1 MSATAS
7 VDEPRLIG
15 AEPPPVRDDRMV
27 RVWVAAVTVSWF
39 GDAMWTVALAWTAAH
54 TLSPVAAG
62 IVLGLET
69 LPAAVLVL
77 VGGVLA
83 DRFDT
88 RRVMVTGQVAQAL
101 VMLLGAIAWTAGLRG
116 AATLACLATSFGI
129 TIGLTLPAG
138 MTLARQL
145 VRGRDLGTVSG
156 WNNIAVRIARLLGA
170 PVGGVLVAWR
180 GPAAPMLLNAVTFL
194 VVAAAL
200 VVVVRPRYVLPR
212 STGEPWLASLR
223 DGLAYLR
230 RTPPARML
238 VVGLTGLNVFVTP
251 VVALGVALRVSQ
263 SGWGSAWVGIA
274 EGGLAVGAIVGSLLA
289 IRRPPSRPA
298 RAAFAVL
305 VLQGAAMMAVAA
317 DRRAVLVGAMAV
329 IGVVS
334 GLASVWLSG
343 VFQRTIAASHL
354 GRVSSLTVLGD
365 RSLTPLALLAFG
377 AVAAGSGLTVA
388 CCLFGAAM
396 GTLCLVLAT
405 RRAVAA
411 LV

>member
-116 AATLACLATSFGI
+116 AATLACLATAFGI

-194 VVAAAL
+194 VIAAAL

-230 RTPPARML
+230 RTPPVRML

-263 SGWGSAWVGIA
+263 SGWGSAWVGLA
-274 EGGLAVGAIVGSLLA
+274 EAGLAAGAIVGSLLA
-289 IRRPPSRPA
+289 IRRPPARPA
-298 RAAFAVL
+298 RAAFTVL
-305 VLQGAAMMAVAA
+305 VLQGAAMTAVAA

-329 IGVVS
+329 IGLAS

-377 AVAAGSGLTVA
+377 AVAAGGGLTVA

-396 GTLCLVLAT
+396 AALCLTLAT

-411 LV
+411 LR

>member
-1 MSATAS
+1 MSTTAR
-7 VDEPRLIG
+7 VVEPLLIG

-39 GDAMWTVALAWTAAH
+39 GDSIWTVALAWTAAH

-116 AATLACLATSFGI
+116 AATLGCLATAFGI

-170 PVGGVLVAWR
+170 PLGGVLVAWR

-194 VVAAAL
+194 VIAAAL
-200 VVVVRPRYVLPR
+200 MLVVRPRYVLPR
-212 STGEPWLASLR
+212 SVGEPWLASLR

-230 RTPPARML
+230 RTPPVRML
-238 VVGLTGLNVFVTP
+238 VIGLTGLNVFVTP

-263 SGWGSAWVGIA
+263 AGWGSAWLGIA
-274 EGGLAVGAIVGSLLA
+274 EAGLAAGAIVGSLAA
-289 IRRPPSRPA
+289 IRRPPARPA
-298 RAAFAVL
+298 RGAFTVL
-305 VLQGAAMMAVAA
+305 VLQGAAMTAVAA
-317 DRRAVLVGAMAV
+317 DNRAGAGRRDDAHRPHLRAGL
-329 IGVVS
+329 
-334 GLASVWLSG
+334 GLA
-343 VFQRTIAASHL
+343 L
-354 GRVSSLTVLGD
+354 GRVPAEH
-365 RSLTPLALLAFG
+365 RRQPPRPRLLAHR
-377 AVAAGSGLTVA
+377 ARATAA
-388 CCLFGAAM
+388 
-396 GTLCLVLAT
+396 
-405 RRAVAA
+405 
-411 LV
+411 

>member
-116 AATLACLATSFGI
+116 AGTLACLATAFGI

-230 RTPPARML
+230 RTPPC
-238 VVGLTGLNVFVTP
+238 GCWW
-251 VVALGVALRVSQ
+251 
-263 SGWGSAWVGIA
+263 SG
-274 EGGLAVGAIVGSLLA
+274 
-289 IRRPPSRPA
+289 
-298 RAAFAVL
+298 
-305 VLQGAAMMAVAA
+305 
-317 DRRAVLVGAMAV
+317 
-329 IGVVS
+329 
-334 GLASVWLSG
+334 
-343 VFQRTIAASHL
+343 
-354 GRVSSLTVLGD
+354 
-365 RSLTPLALLAFG
+365 
-377 AVAAGSGLTVA
+377 
-388 CCLFGAAM
+388 
-396 GTLCLVLAT
+396 
-405 RRAVAA
+405 
-411 LV
+411 

>member
-1 MSATAS
+1 VSAAAS
-7 VDEPRLIG
+7 VDEPQLLG

-88 RRVMVTGQVAQAL
+88 RRVMVTGQVTQAL
-101 VMLLGAIAWTAGLRG
+101 VMLLGAIAWTAGLQG
-116 AATLACLATSFGI
+116 AVTLACLATAFGI

-156 WNNIAVRIARLLGA
+156 WNNIAVRLARLLGA

-194 VVAAAL
+194 VIAAAL
-200 VVVVRPRYVLPR
+200 VLVVRPRYRLPR
-212 STGEPWLASLR
+212 ATGEPWLASLR

-230 RTPPARML
+230 RSPAARML
-238 VVGLTGLNVFVTP
+238 VIGLTGLNVFITP
-251 VVALGVALRVSQ
+251 VVVLGVALRVSQ
-263 SGWGSAWVGIA
+263 SGWGSTWVGIA
-274 EGGLAVGAIVGSLLA
+274 EAGLAGGAIVGSLLA
-289 IRRPPSRPA
+289 IRRPPARAA
-298 RAAFAVL
+298 RAAFTVL
-305 VLQGAAMMAVAA
+305 VLQGTAMTAIAA
-317 DRRAVLVGAMAV
+317 DRRAVLVGAMVV
-329 IGVVS
+329 IGFVS

-377 AVAAGSGLTVA
+377 AVAAGGGLTLA

-396 GTLCLVLAT
+396 GILCLMLAT
-405 RRAVAA
+405 RPTVAT
-411 LV
+411 LH

>member
-1 MSATAS
+1 MSATARIE
-7 VDEPRLIG
+7 EPRLIG

-27 RVWVAAVTVSWF
+27 RVWVAAVSVSCF

-116 AATLACLATSFGI
+116 GATLACLATAFGI

-145 VRGRDLGTVSG
+145 VRASDLGTVSG
-156 WNNIAVRIARLLGA
+156 WNQIAVRTARLLGA
-170 PVGGVLVAWR
+170 PAGGVLVAWR

-194 VVAAAL
+194 VMAAAL
-200 VVVVRPRYVLPR
+200 VMAVRPRFVLPR

-230 RTPPARML
+230 RTPAARML
-238 VVGLTGLNVFVTP
+238 VIGLTGLNVFITP

-274 EGGLAVGAIVGSLLA
+274 EAGLAAGAIVGSLLA
-289 IRRPPSRPA
+289 IRRLPARPA
-298 RAAFAVL
+298 RAAFTVL
-305 VLQGAAMMAVAA
+305 VLQGAAMAAVAA
-317 DRRAVLVGAMAV
+317 DRRAVLVAAMVV
-329 IGVVS
+329 IGVTA
-334 GLASVWLSG
+334 GMASVWLSG
-343 VFQRTIAASHL
+343 VFQRTVAASHL
-354 GRVSSLTVLGD
+354 GRVSSVTVLGD
-365 RSLTPLALLAFG
+365 RSLTPLALPAFG
-377 AVAAGSGLTVA
+377 AVAAGGGLTLA
-388 CCLFGAAM
+388 CCLFGVAM
-396 GTLCLVLAT
+396 ATLCLSLAS

-411 LV
+411 LR

>member
-1 MSATAS
+1 MSATS
-7 VDEPRLIG
+7 RVEEPRLIG

-39 GDAMWTVALAWTAAH
+39 GDAMWMVALAWTAAH

-101 VMLLGAIAWTAGLRG
+101 VMLLGAIAWTAGLQG
-116 AATLACLATSFGI
+116 AVTLGCLATAFGI

-145 VRGRDLGTVSG
+145 VRSRDLGTVSG
-156 WNNIAVRIARLLGA
+156 WNNIAVRISRLLGA
-170 PVGGVLVAWR
+170 PAGGVLVAWR

-194 VVAAAL
+194 VIAAAL

-238 VVGLTGLNVFVTP
+238 VLGLTGLNVFVTP
-251 VVALGVALRVSQ
+251 VIALGVALRVSR
-263 SGWGSAWVGIA
+263 SGWGSSWVGIA
-274 EGGLAVGAIVGSLLA
+274 EAGLAAGAIVGSLLA
-289 IRRPPSRPA
+289 IRRPPVLPA

-305 VLQGAAMMAVAA
+305 VLQGAAMTAVAA
-317 DRRAVLVGAMAV
+317 DRRAVLVIAMVV
-329 IGVVS
+329 IGFTS

-365 RSLTPLALLAFG
+365 RGLTPLALPLFG
-377 AVAAGSGLTVA
+377 AVAAGG
-388 CCLFGAAM
+388 G
-396 GTLCLVLAT
+396 
-405 RRAVAA
+405 
-411 LV
+411 

>member
-116 AATLACLATSFGI
+116 AGTLACLATAFGI

-230 RTPPARML
+230 RTPPVRML

-274 EGGLAVGAIVGSLLA
+274 EGGLAAGAIVGSLLA

-298 RAAFAVL
+298 RAAFAAL

-317 DRRAVLVGAMAV
+317 DHRAVLVGAMAV
-329 IGVVS
+329 IGLVS

-396 GTLCLVLAT
+396 GALCLTLAT
-405 RRAVAA
+405 RSAVAA
-411 LV
+411 LR